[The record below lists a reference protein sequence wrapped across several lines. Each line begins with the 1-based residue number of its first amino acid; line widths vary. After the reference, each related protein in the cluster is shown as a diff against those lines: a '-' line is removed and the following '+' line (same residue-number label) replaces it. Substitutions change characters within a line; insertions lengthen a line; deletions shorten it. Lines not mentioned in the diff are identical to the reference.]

1 MRSSL
6 ATFAIALIILTL
18 LPVESKTEVLIYL
31 DKEKVSA
38 GDNIRIAV
46 SISFEKPSSIEILIS
61 GMGEVIW
68 LCKND
73 SKVSRVSEGC
83 GKSEWNVTIPES
95 WRSGDYY
102 VKVNIQDGSTLEFSK
117 VFTVVRP
124 RIIEAKVPELV
135 YHGKKEAIVK
145 AEVADPS
152 KAKLHFRILGL
163 NSRLNFQ
170 SDFDKDGVA
179 KVEIDLRKAQSE
191 PIKSGYY
198 VAELKLFYDGKLF
211 DSRSLTVEVVDPKL
225 NISFSDE
232 IKAGDPMRVE
242 VSTNRNDDA
251 GYSGIFLVLTGKNY
265 REVKFVEL
273 EKDGKAKITFET
285 AGLDEGYYTLY
296 ARDTSL
302 TLKKVDLKTFS
313 ESYYALDPSNS
324 NAKLFYAHDDVL
336 VMKTL
341 RIVKEKASRPTAF
354 LTFEPFSKE
363 INCKEIVELNVI
375 LLNLPKGISS
385 YEVRFL
391 VLNQTVA
398 QIKDITTPSWA
409 KDAYKAVFSESAN
422 IKAIDI
428 ENKVQ
433 SAEKLQ
439 IAKIKLLGIAE
450 GQTEINADLIQLSD
464 DEGNSMVAISRNA
477 VVSVQCKV
485 ELEKVENATILA
497 ENFTNETRNE
507 IEMSETK
514 EKNESQNSQPI
525 LQNESKEVV
534 PKESLNQFGWRGKLP
549 KPKKIGVDNKDLF
562 LAFTASLAFA
572 TTFLRRGLNSKF
584 NREHGPR

>member
-6 ATFAIALIILTL
+6 ATLVVAFILLTL
-18 LPVESKTEVLIYL
+18 LPVEGKTEVLIYL
-31 DKEKVSA
+31 DKEKVSV
-38 GDNIRIAV
+38 GDNMQVKV
-46 SISFEKPSSIEILIS
+46 SVTLEKPSSIEILIS
-61 GMGEVIW
+61 GMGEALW
-68 LCKND
+68 LCKSD
-73 SKVSRVSEGC
+73 SKVSKVLEGC

-95 WRSGDYY
+95 WRSGDYS

-117 VFTVVRP
+117 VFKVVRP

-135 YHGKKEAIVK
+135 YQGKKEAIVK

-152 KAKLHFRILGL
+152 KAKLHFRLLGL
-163 NSRLNFQ
+163 NFRLNFQ

-179 KVEIDLRKAQSE
+179 KFEIDLRSSRSE
-191 PIKSGYY
+191 PIKPNYY

-225 NISFSDE
+225 SVSFSDE
-232 IKAGDPMRVE
+232 IKAGDPLRVE

-251 GYSGIFLVLTGKNY
+251 EYSGIFLVLTGKNY
-265 REVKFVEL
+265 KEVKFVEL

-302 TLKKVDLKTFS
+302 TLKNIDLKTFS

-324 NAKLFYAHDDVL
+324 NAKFFYAHDDVL
-336 VMKTL
+336 VIKTL
-341 RIVKEKASRPTAF
+341 RIVKEKASKPTVF

-363 INCKEIVELNVI
+363 INCKEITELNVI
-375 LLNLPKGISS
+375 LLNLPNGISS
-385 YEVRFL
+385 YEIRFL

-398 QIKDITTPSWA
+398 KINDITTPSWV
-409 KDAYKAVFSESAN
+409 KDDYKAIFSESAS

-433 SAEKLQ
+433 RVEKLQ

-450 GQTEINADLIQLSD
+450 GQTEINAEVIQLND
-464 DEGNSMVAISRNA
+464 DEGNPMVAISRNA
-477 VVSVQCKV
+477 LISVQCKV
-485 ELEKVENATILA
+485 ELEKVENSTSLA
-497 ENFTNETRNE
+497 GNFTNETRNE
-507 IEMSETK
+507 VGTSEKK
-514 EKNESQNSQPI
+514 EKNESQNLL
-525 LQNESKEVV
+525 LQNESKEVFS
-534 PKESLNQFGWRGKLP
+534 KESPDQFIRQGKLP
-549 KPKKIGVDNKDLF
+549 KPKKIEMGTKDLF
-562 LAFTASLAFA
+562 LAITASIAFA
-572 TTFLRRGLNSKF
+572 TTMLRRRLNSKI
-584 NREHGPR
+584 EKHHGAR